1 MFFFVSSAAQATRA
15 QSPPPPIPPRTSS
28 LTPPPEEKP
37 HPQAQRFFRVPFVR
51 PSPDKLDRKKGWWY
65 AHFDGEWVVRQ
76 LELHP
81 GKQPLLLVAGHN
93 DMDMCELSLD
103 ETGLTRKRGA
113 EILQSEFEEVW
124 SKYGGKE
131 YVPVASKTGK

>member
-1 MFFFVSSAAQATRA
+1 M
-15 QSPPPPIPPRTSS
+15 
-28 LTPPPEEKP
+28 
-37 HPQAQRFFRVPFVR
+37 
-51 PSPDKLDRKKGWWY
+51 
-65 AHFDGEWVVRQ
+65 VRQ

-81 GKQPLLLVAGHN
+81 NKQSLLLVAGHN
-93 DMDMCELSLD
+93 DIDMCELSLE

-131 YVPVASKTGK
+131 YVPVASNTRK

>member
-1 MFFFVSSAAQATRA
+1 M
-15 QSPPPPIPPRTSS
+15 
-28 LTPPPEEKP
+28 
-37 HPQAQRFFRVPFVR
+37 
-51 PSPDKLDRKKGWWY
+51 
-65 AHFDGEWVVRQ
+65 VRQ

-81 GKQPLLLVAGHN
+81 NKQSLLLVAGHN

-103 ETGLTRKRGA
+103 ETGLTQKRGA

-131 YVPVASKTGK
+131 YVASFPGFLFSFFNGT

>member
-1 MFFFVSSAAQATRA
+1 M
-15 QSPPPPIPPRTSS
+15 
-28 LTPPPEEKP
+28 
-37 HPQAQRFFRVPFVR
+37 
-51 PSPDKLDRKKGWWY
+51 
-65 AHFDGEWVVRQ
+65 VRQ

-81 GKQPLLLVAGHN
+81 NKQSLLLVAGHN

-124 SKYGGKE
+124 SKYGGTE
-131 YVPVASKTGK
+131 YVPVASKTR